1 VRAHSVRQ
9 EPLTCLRSRVSVNQP
24 TGLLRQSR
32 VASADARRLYC
43 DNQDATSASVRRQRL
58 WDQIGD
64 LSNEGCLAHRN
75 PKESEDVPEIL
86 SPLPPVRRPKSCRAI
101 FAVLRA
107 STITPR
113 TRSAPSWKGLASSEA
128 LKILKSSGQ
137 RRSLS
142 RFPFARHFPLRKHV
156 LSLTGALKLPSI
168 CGPFARNLD
177 GASTEWSGFFSPNR
191 GRLSRA

>member
-113 TRSAPSWKGLASSEA
+113 TRSAPSWEGLASSEA

-142 RFPFARHFPLRKHV
+142 RFPFPRHFPLRKHA
-156 LSLTGALKLPSI
+156 LSPEWAMEFPSI
-168 CGPFARNLD
+168 CGHFARNLD
-177 GASTEWSGFFSPNR
+177 GAGAEWSGFFSPNR
-191 GRLSRA
+191 GILSKA

>member
-1 VRAHSVRQ
+1 MRAHSVRQ
-9 EPLTCLRSRVSVNQP
+9 EPLNCLRSRVSVNQP

-113 TRSAPSWKGLASSEA
+113 NLVLAIPTTTELPMLFIAFMDLSYRVPLYLKKFIPIWLQNSTPNPSDVTRFTTKTAF
-128 LKILKSSGQ
+128 I
-137 RRSLS
+137 
-142 RFPFARHFPLRKHV
+142 
-156 LSLTGALKLPSI
+156 SI
-168 CGPFARNLD
+168 G
-177 GASTEWSGFFSPNR
+177 
-191 GRLSRA
+191 

>member
-1 VRAHSVRQ
+1 MRAHSVRQ

-113 TRSAPSWKGLASSEA
+113 TRSAPSWEGLASSEA

-137 RRSLS
+137 RRLLS
-142 RFPFARHFPLRKHV
+142 RFPFLRHFPLRKHA
-156 LSLTGALKLPSI
+156 LSPGWAWKFPSI
-168 CGPFARNLD
+168 CGDFQILLA
-177 GASTEWSGFFSPNR
+177 GATPEF
-191 GRLSRA
+191 

>member
-1 VRAHSVRQ
+1 MQVAQASTPQ
-9 EPLTCLRSRVSVNQP
+9 RVSLFRFP
-24 TGLLRQSR
+24 
-32 VASADARRLYC
+32 
-43 DNQDATSASVRRQRL
+43 VRRQRL

-113 TRSAPSWKGLASSEA
+113 TRSAPSWEGLASSEA

-142 RFPFARHFPLRKHV
+142 RFPFPLDLR
-156 LSLTGALKLPSI
+156 
-168 CGPFARNLD
+168 
-177 GASTEWSGFFSPNR
+177 NR
-191 GRLSRA
+191 GTGRNVSIRSLMPQRKPQKRQPTNPAIRNTKPERRSGSEAASAIRLSRKCRQTINQAQGIVNNAG